1 MALFKQPPLEEDIVP
16 ILLYECHRLYHDG
29 ITIQVLWKKS
39 FACMKRHCGTPAAT
53 TDEEKI
59 NVLRL
64 VTSKP
69 SAIEHVT
76 IAMGYMVFH

>member
-1 MALFKQPPLEEDIVP
+1 MVKYCSAACLLVSNAGNVLPSYFEVALFKQPPLEEDIVP

-53 TDEEKI
+53 TE
-59 NVLRL
+59 
-64 VTSKP
+64 
-69 SAIEHVT
+69 
-76 IAMGYMVFH
+76 